1 MALVHTTEAQANN
14 NPVSEEERLIT
25 EALDILEATGA
36 LQCSNQMDI
45 MELLNPV
52 AESSHVFDAGNKDIF
67 QAVMDTKVA
76 QESSK
81 GHDGNE
87 VSTNGNND
95 CDEPSTKPPPTRKE
109 ALQVTMRWMIHLY
122 VR

>member
-1 MALVHTTEAQANN
+1 MALIHTTEAQANN

-36 LQCSNQMDI
+36 FQRSNRMDI
-45 MELLNPV
+45 TELLNPV

-67 QAVMDTKVA
+67 QAVMDTKAA

-81 GHDGNE
+81 GHNGDE
-87 VSTNGNND
+87 VSANGNND
-95 CDEPSTKPPPTRKE
+95 CDEPSTKPPPTQKE
-109 ALQVTMRWMIHLY
+109 ALQATTRWMIHLY
-122 VR
+122 IR

>member
-14 NPVSEEERLIT
+14 NPVSEEERLVT
-25 EALDILEATGA
+25 EALDVLEATGA
-36 LQCSNQMDI
+36 LQRSNRMDI
-45 MELLNPV
+45 TELLNPV

-67 QAVMDTKVA
+67 QAVMDTKAV

-81 GHDGNE
+81 GHNGDE
-87 VSTNGNND
+87 VSADGSND
-95 CDEPSTKPPPTRKE
+95 CDEPSTEPPPTRKE
-109 ALQVTMRWMIHLY
+109 ALQATTRWMIHLY

>member
-14 NPVSEEERLIT
+14 NPVSEEERLVT
-25 EALDILEATGA
+25 EALDVLEATGA
-36 LQCSNQMDI
+36 LQRSNQMDI
-45 MELLNPV
+45 TELLNPV

-67 QAVMDTKVA
+67 QAVMDTKVV

-81 GHDGNE
+81 GHNGDE
-87 VSTNGNND
+87 VSADGNND
-95 CDEPSTKPPPTRKE
+95 CDEPSTEPPPTQKE
-109 ALQVTMRWMIHLY
+109 ALQATTRWMIHLY